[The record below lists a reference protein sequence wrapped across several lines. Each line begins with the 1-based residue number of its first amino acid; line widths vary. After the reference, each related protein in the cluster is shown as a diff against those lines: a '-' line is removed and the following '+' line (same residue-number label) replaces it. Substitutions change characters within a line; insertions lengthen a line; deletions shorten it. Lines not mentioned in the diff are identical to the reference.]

1 MFCGL
6 PGLKDLYLGDN
17 QLKSIDFDF
26 GCIKQL
32 RFLDL
37 QYNKIKRLDGHTMQQ
52 IDNKFGGQ
60 KRMQI
65 NLIQNPWVCDCKS
78 IPFYYDLTPNSPIS
92 QSLRNALSDS
102 IICQPPA
109 NLLGKYI
116 DDVAL
121 SDLNPTVAK
130 QANLHR
136 PLL

>member
-37 QYNKIKRLDGHTMQQ
+37 QYNKIKRLDEHTMQQ

-65 NLIQNPWVCDCKS
+65 NLIQNPWVCDCYLK
-78 IPFYYDLTPNSPIS
+78 PFIDWVLTTNSTLH
-92 QSLRNALSDS
+92 Q
-102 IICQPPA
+102 
-109 NLLGKYI
+109 
-116 DDVAL
+116 
-121 SDLNPTVAK
+121 K
-130 QANLHR
+130 QVKIFILFYWTS
-136 PLL
+136 